1 MVKRKRTGPQ
11 GGGGHV
17 KKSLAE
23 AQEIKQLQSKIQE
36 GAPPP
41 KTNVLSA
48 GDQAPINGTSW
59 ATAKRFEELPLSQY
73 TKVLHAPCRQ
83 GPSVPQ
89 VTHVQAP
96 DPWSWS
102 AG

>member
-23 AQEIKQLQSKIQE
+23 AQEIKQLQSRIQD
-36 GAPPP
+36 GAPPA
-41 KTNVLSA
+41 KINVLSA

-73 TKVLHAPCRQ
+73 TKVPHAPCRQ
-83 GPSVPQ
+83 RPSVLQ
-89 VTHVQAP
+89 RTHMQAP
-96 DPWSWS
+96 NL
-102 AG
+102 